1 MEFRGAF
8 RVLKR
13 GDISAPPRGLR
24 PLLNRDAALDVRRF
38 PGPPQPP
45 GPRLLVNAP
54 RRAGSAVERNRFRR
68 RVRMAFLALLR
79 DEGLGANPGQVVWV
93 RPGLGGCGL
102 AFEDLLSL
110 LRRALSR
117 PDTA

>member
-1 MEFRGAF
+1 
-8 RVLKR
+8 
-13 GDISAPPRGLR
+13 
-24 PLLNRDAALDVRRF
+24 
-38 PGPPQPP
+38 
-45 GPRLLVNAP
+45 
-54 RRAGSAVERNRFRR
+54 
-68 RVRMAFLALLR
+68 MAFLALLR